1 MKENNTIIVIPARI
15 GSTRLPKKPLKLIAG
30 KPLIEWVI
38 NIALKVRN
46 ADKVIVA
53 TDDME
58 IANIA
63 IKLGIDFLISKKSHR
78 NGTERLIEVASKYSS
93 DFYINLQ
100 GDEPLINPLDIEFL
114 IEKLKVSSSGIVT
127 LCHKINATKA
137 DDFSRVKVVRN
148 LNNEALYFSRNKIP
162 YGDGDVEYL
171 QHEGIY
177 GFNEKSLKLISFLK
191 KTNLEVSENLE
202 QLRWI
207 QSGLKI
213 EVFKINTESVGVDT
227 LDDAKEVE
235 RILMLKGLKV
245 IFSDVDGILT
255 DGKIWYGIN
264 GEEIKSFNAKDG
276 LAIKTFIKNGIEVCL
291 LSARDSIPLRNRTK
305 DLGIKHFIFGDEN
318 KLNGCKSLLEKLKI
332 NKNQAAFIGDDIID
346 LEAMKYCGWSF
357 TVSDAVKP
365 VLDEAKTIL
374 NCNGGEG
381 AIREI
386 YNIFSNI

>member
-245 IFSDVDGILT
+245 IFSDV
-255 DGKIWYGIN
+255 
-264 GEEIKSFNAKDG
+264 
-276 LAIKTFIKNGIEVCL
+276 
-291 LSARDSIPLRNRTK
+291 
-305 DLGIKHFIFGDEN
+305 
-318 KLNGCKSLLEKLKI
+318 
-332 NKNQAAFIGDDIID
+332 
-346 LEAMKYCGWSF
+346 
-357 TVSDAVKP
+357 
-365 VLDEAKTIL
+365 
-374 NCNGGEG
+374 
-381 AIREI
+381 
-386 YNIFSNI
+386 